1 MVMNSAN
8 PVFFAPELFIP
19 RGTKDISFY
28 INAFNAV
35 ELRRWM
41 NEDGSIHVAELSLSG
56 AMFHLHEETKDVAL
70 FAPSRHQGSTA
81 LIGLLFLMSIALS
94 ITHKPTVRKSSLLPN
109 LTIMA
114 TGKPFLKTPLATAGW
129 SRRRSSELPIHFVV
143 NAPVN

>member
-81 LIGLLFLMSIALS
+81 LIGLFVHDVDSFVNHAQANGAKVISPPQSYDYGYRQAVLED
-94 ITHKPTVRKSSLLPN
+94 
-109 LTIMA
+109 
-114 TGKPFLKTPLATAGW
+114 PFGHRWMVEKK
-129 SRRRSSELPIHFVV
+129 I
-143 NAPVN
+143 